1 MKNKII
7 LGTQGTQPFKIE
19 GSYVSKQHAE
29 IIIDDND
36 IWTLRDLN
44 STNGTYV
51 RNEDTGE
58 LMRISN
64 VVITP
69 MTFICLGSELSLG
82 CCFYAKQAVKYGDF
96 SEELL
101 YMRRKEISFDE
112 EEERLKKKNNIV
124 NIAARIGVGALVLGL
139 TFLITRNG
147 SELVTLIRIVLTGCA
162 TYIVPFFFDV
172 NKYKK
177 QINSKREHFRKCPNP
192 MCSHT
197 LTSKESLSMYC
208 SKCQCH

>member
-1 MKNKII
+1 MEKRII
-7 LGTQGTQPFKIE
+7 LGTNGNQPFKIE
-19 GSYVSKQHAE
+19 GSYVSRQHAE
-29 IIIDDND
+29 IKIDDNGV
-36 IWTLRDLN
+36 WTLKDLN
-44 STNGTYV
+44 SLNGTYI
-51 RNEDTGE
+51 RDENTGE
-58 LMRISN
+58 MMRISN

-96 SEELL
+96 GEELL
-101 YMRRKEISFDE
+101 YMRRKEISFE
-112 EEERLKKKNNIV
+112 KEEERLKKKNNIV
-124 NIAARIGVGALVLGL
+124 NIAARLGVGALVLGL

-177 QINSKREHFRKCPNP
+177 QINTKREHFRKCPNP
-192 MCSHT
+192 ECSHT
-197 LTSKESLSMYC
+197 LNSKEALNMYC